1 MFAAVSLRPEV
12 FRLNI
17 CHSQAVP
24 SALWLKI
31 WAVILPSL
39 YASVIYADLS
49 VPCGLVLL
57 LGCELIPP
65 AEGGR
70 IGRRN

>member
-1 MFAAVSLRPEV
+1 MFAAVSLRPEA

-39 YASVIYADLS
+39 YPSVIYVGLS

-65 AEGGR
+65 AEGG
-70 IGRRN
+70 IGQRN